1 MTPDK
6 LKVFFKDKCLYHVRR
21 IIHEETIEIDLEGG
35 IEFQKEKRERK
46 SF

>member
-6 LKVFFKDKCLYHVRR
+6 LKAFFKNKCLYHVRR
-21 IIHEETIEIDLEGG
+21 NILQETSEIDLEGG
-35 IEFQKEKRERK
+35 IECQKEKRKE